1 MNRFM
6 QQQRHVGK
14 NDMAPP
20 RTTSG
25 LQGQQMTGEWQVHV
39 SPYAH
44 GKVLPTVRAPGE
56 ERRWEANK
64 WEENLLTFRCQNSG
78 MDSANVPRSGQFNP
92 LLQQRFAFQE
102 SGQGFHQLDY
112 TGTPL
117 GALQEADRHLG
128 NRNVA
133 SSALDVGLTM
143 PMQPPPSGNL
153 MGGMNRGP
161 EFFDGS
167 VGNRP
172 GLSDYRASSYTGT
185 QPLHAGAAQ
194 SQSYDSFPNQETM
207 APYYR
212 IPGSHGISQHDG
224 VTSATD
230 FETNVQNMQMMGVS
244 GSSANEPQPVV
255 NQSINQTLGP
265 VELSGTVIEPFSGL
279 GSCSAVLTTSTDR
292 YYANPMVGKSGQSLK
307 VAQPVGR
314 GMGGAGGI
322 NPVKRTFRNQEWPTE
337 SHAVVQ
343 RKPAEPSRAPQTK
356 AAPGSAATALGIVE
370 AGIERAFVC
379 GSLIA
384 HARMFAHL
392 KHELES
398 NGTLAGRKIA
408 LSEDGTTDALVQGL
422 RGRLVENHT
431 KLRTESLGHEKL
443 VQVHNWVKDQLLPK
457 SQRQARAPTERGTG
471 RPLYGGLSK
480 PFSSNN
486 DAKNTTAKTRPGRRT
501 GKAAAKS
508 GSSSMAASK
517 GKEPMPTST
526 SQCTAFHHGGP
537 EDDEA
542 QAQSGTSRCMLTKHG
557 EAEAQDLPHGTIVV
571 NPVEAAGVDEAA
583 PRVPKRK
590 ASSAGQAGGPASK
603 RARKAGERQAQPPP
617 SPAAQQG
624 GGAEQGVRGARLLSL
639 DDFFHDAESDDRGA
653 MQTMPAQPAGG
664 IDGRCD
670 AGTEPFK
677 PAALEGNQEDAASSE
692 ARQSAQEEARKI
704 GRGRQEYEEEELTG
718 AASRSV
724 AYESL
729 GQAVAG
735 AAGDLAPSND
745 HGFFMHDMSAYD
757 VASCLD
763 ASYGTS
769 DRDEFD
775 EMKWA
780 VGYQGGG
787 GGLGFDES

>member
-1 MNRFM
+1 MASNNKRGEAPSMNRFM

-25 LQGQQMTGEWQVHV
+25 LQGQQMTGEWQGNNNFNMPVTGSLPGQFM
-39 SPYAH
+39 SPH
-44 GKVLPTVRAPGE
+44 TPT
-56 ERRWEANK
+56 
-64 WEENLLTFRCQNSG
+64 NSG

-265 VELSGTVIEPFSGL
+265 VELS
-279 GSCSAVLTTSTDR
+279 DR